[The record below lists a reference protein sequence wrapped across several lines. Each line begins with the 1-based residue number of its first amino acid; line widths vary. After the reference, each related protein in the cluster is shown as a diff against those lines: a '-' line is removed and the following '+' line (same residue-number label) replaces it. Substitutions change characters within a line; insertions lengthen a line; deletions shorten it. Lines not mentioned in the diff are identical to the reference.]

1 MMTSPLKIE
10 AAIKDRNDS
19 EGMQFHTE
27 WQSKRQGGKQ
37 LIIEYGKHALKPTV
51 AFPYTLICLASMGM
65 LI

>member
-37 LIIEYGKHALKPTV
+37 LIIE
-51 AFPYTLICLASMGM
+51 
-65 LI
+65 